1 MAPSGYNTA
10 VTKKFIAQVQKNKCL
25 YDLNVKKNFNN
36 KGLDS
41 IWLEIVN
48 KCHLESVTK
57 ARRKWGYLAAQYKKG
72 LVNPLKK
79 SIYHDD
85 LNFLYSFV
93 QTIED
98 VEDDEV
104 EFIMKKES
112 EDAQNRP
119 RMRENSYERPMSSAS
134 GRNSLRRL
142 SNENRS
148 STSSGRQSVFSM
160 SGYPSM
166 SVGGPS
172 EAMQIDNPEDELKP
186 LFESWYRSTKKLP
199 PEWQRHVKRQFSE
212 IINVTEANVS
222 NEIAE

>member
-10 VTKKFIAQVQKNKCL
+10 VTKKFIAQVRKNKCL
-25 YDLNVKKNFNN
+25 YDINIKKNFNN
-36 KGLDS
+36 KSLDN

-48 KCHLESVTK
+48 KCHLVSVTK
-57 ARRKWGYLAAQYKKG
+57 AKRKWGYLAAQYKKG
-72 LVNPLKK
+72 LLNPLKK

-98 VEDDEV
+98 VDDDEV
-104 EFIMKKES
+104 EFIMKKEPQDD
-112 EDAQNRP
+112 ENRP

-134 GRNSLRRL
+134 GRNSSRRL
-142 SNENRS
+142 SNNENRS

-160 SGYPSM
+160 SSYPSM
-166 SVGGPS
+166 SS

-186 LFESWYRSTKKLP
+186 LFESWYRTTKKLP

-212 IINVTEANVS
+212 IINVTEANVA